1 MGMYGAYFNPK
12 KVSRWYTNRIPP
24 TEFDTV
30 YRNKLIKAEVNDERS
45 WYMDG
50 ISGHAGL
57 FASVD
62 DLAKFG
68 TLLLN
73 EGTYLNKNYIASE
86 IIREFTTQQSS
97 LRGEV

>member
-1 MGMYGAYFNPK
+1 
-12 KVSRWYTNRIPP
+12 
-24 TEFDTV
+24 
-30 YRNKLIKAEVNDERS
+30 
-45 WYMDG
+45 MDG

-73 EGTYLNKNYIASE
+73 EGSYLNKEYIAPE
-86 IIREFTTQQSS
+86 VIREFTTQQSS
-97 LRGEV
+97 LSGRGLGFDRKRHRVPNRWSIS